1 PSTTGND
8 LVVRRVSGFVRGWI
22 FIAALAQAGLPGV
35 ISVVDAD
42 AAGDA
47 ATAAIRPHIEPHGTP
62 KCPRVHQED
71 NCALC
76 QYVGGVLAPAPN
88 ASPLPLNKFSVLHV
102 VAVRPESPTWRAD
115 GAPSLPRAPPVQA

>member
-1 PSTTGND
+1 
-8 LVVRRVSGFVRGWI
+8 VVRRVSGFVRGWI

-42 AAGDA
+42 AAGGA
-47 ATAAIRPHIEPHGTP
+47 ATAAIRPHIESHGTP

-76 QYVGGVLAPAPN
+76 QYVGGVLAAQPAP
-88 ASPLPLNKFSVLHV
+88 APLPPEQSRALRVQT
-102 VAVRPESPTWRAD
+102 VRQELPTWRAD
-115 GAPSLPRAPPVQA
+115 GAPSLPRAPPVRA

>member
-1 PSTTGND
+1 M
-8 LVVRRVSGFVRGWI
+8 VRRVSGFVRGWI
-22 FIAALAQAGLPGV
+22 FIGAFAQAALPGV
-35 ISVVDAD
+35 IGIVDAD

-47 ATAAIRPHIEPHGTP
+47 ATAAIRPHIESHGTP

-76 QYVGGVLAPAPN
+76 QFVSGVLAPAP
-88 ASPLPLNKFSVLHV
+88 AAPPLPLNKSSALHV
-102 VAVRPESPTWRAD
+102 AAVRPESPTWRAE